1 MRSVSQSEPGIFDVR
16 SGSDKLDL
24 MGPNTPNGKRTVLL
38 AALFALATGSTFAQ
52 TQPACVTSGV
62 PVQVRAEGL
71 TERIG
76 DILLYCSGY
85 NPGTVLSGNLTI
97 FLSAGITNRV
107 DANNQT
113 QDAVLF
119 VNYGSGFVPTG
130 IAGLVAAGSMAFN
143 GISFIVPSSGSLSL
157 KISNVRAAV
166 GGVAVG
172 GSVTANISSSS
183 LPISQSQVGM
193 VVAYPRTSLFATLYG
208 TDVPC
213 TGSALASTTSLGALF
228 AARTVFASTR
238 ITEGF
243 AGAFATRAA
252 GDDTGTRF
260 LIGYSG
266 FPAGAHIYIPDR
278 VAGSSALVPTAGG
291 DLGVTQA
298 VGQYV
303 PGSGTSLLVRVPY
316 ADATGAGGYPLQ
328 APSGMGPVLLDSM
341 SEVPLTGGAGWAV
354 YEVADTNPA
363 VLESAQFPAFV
374 SVPNA
379 TAAAVG
385 QERMSYAPVS
395 TVMSASVSAPVPRFA
410 AGTGTPPS
418 DCTVLN
424 DCQAGYFPKLSID
437 PTSIQLGAVAG
448 GAMTSGP
455 GYIPVQNSGGGI
467 MNWTAI
473 VSYTTGSG
481 WLILDYTS
489 GQNSGSVRVWP
500 TVPVSLAAG
509 TYQAKIIID
518 AGPLA
523 GNATIPVTLTVQA
536 APVLPP
542 APTPPVVTVA
552 AVVNAA
558 NFAVTPLVPGSLG
571 TLFGANLS
579 GKNVS
584 VTFDGSAATL
594 LYVGATQINLQ
605 VPASL
610 GSKTSASL
618 VVTVDGS
625 SSAPLTVA
633 LAPVWPAIFPH
644 AVLNQDNTEN
654 KAGTPAKAGSVLQ
667 IFATGI
673 PASATVSVQIAD
685 RKNLIP
691 LYAGAAPGLTGVQQ
705 VNVAIPADL
714 GSGATQLIICAT
726 AGSQSACSAGYPV
739 VIQ

>member
-1 MRSVSQSEPGIFDVR
+1 
-16 SGSDKLDL
+16 
-24 MGPNTPNGKRTVLL
+24 
-38 AALFALATGSTFAQ
+38 
-52 TQPACVTSGV
+52 VTSGV

-85 NPGTVLSGNLTI
+85 NPGTVLSGNLNVI
-97 FLSAGITNRV
+97 LQGVNITNRV

-113 QDAVLF
+113 QEAVLF

-130 IAGLVAAGSMAFN
+130 IAGLVTAGSMAFN
-143 GISFIVPSSGSLSL
+143 GISFIVPPSDNLSL

-166 GGVAVG
+166 GAVA
-172 GSVTANISSSS
+172 SVTAYISSSS
-183 LPISQSQVGM
+183 LPISQSQMGM

-213 TGSALASTTSLGALF
+213 TGSPLVSTTSLSALF

-243 AGAFATRAA
+243 ANAFATRAA

-266 FPAGAHIYIPDR
+266 FPASAHVYIPDR

-316 ADATGAGGYPLQ
+316 ADATGAGGIPL
-328 APSGMGPVLLDSM
+328 PTPLGIGPVLLDSM
-341 SEVPLTGGAGWAV
+341 SEVPLTNGAGYAV

-363 VLESAQFPAFV
+363 MLESAQFPAFV

-385 QERMSYAPVS
+385 QEGLSYAPVS
-395 TVMSASVSAPVPRFA
+395 TVMSASVSAPIPRFT

-437 PTSIQLGAVAG
+437 PTYVQLTAIAG

-455 GYIPVQNSGGGI
+455 GYIPVQNAGGGI
-467 MNWTAI
+467 MNWTAL
-473 VSYTTGSG
+473 VSYATGSG
-481 WLILDYTS
+481 WLTLDRTS
-489 GQNSGSVRVWP
+489 GQDNGSVRVWLV
-500 TVPVSLAAG
+500 VPVSLAAG
-509 TYQAKIIID
+509 TYQARIIID

-523 GNATIPVTLTVQA
+523 GNATIPVTLTVLP

-542 APTPPVVTVA
+542 TPTPTPTPTPPVVTVT

-558 NFAVTPLVPGSLG
+558 TFAVTPLVPGSLS

-584 VTFDGSAATL
+584 VTFDGSAAIL

-633 LAPVWPAIFPH
+633 LTPVWPAIFPH

-654 KAGTPAKAGSVLQ
+654 KAGTPAKVGSVLQ

-673 PASATVSVQIAD
+673 PTSATVSVQIAD

-726 AGSQSACSAGYPV
+726 AGSQSACSAAYPV

>member
-1 MRSVSQSEPGIFDVR
+1 
-16 SGSDKLDL
+16 
-24 MGPNTPNGKRTVLL
+24 
-38 AALFALATGSTFAQ
+38 
-52 TQPACVTSGV
+52 VTSGV

-71 TERIG
+71 TESIG

-85 NPGTVLSGNLTI
+85 NAGTVLSGNLTVS
-97 FLSAGITNRV
+97 LPGVNITNRV

-119 VNYGSGFVPTG
+119 VNYGSTYVATG
-130 IAGLVAAGSMAFN
+130 IAGLVTGGGIAFN
-143 GISFIVPSSGSLSL
+143 GISFIVPSSGSLTI

-166 GGVAVG
+166 GAVA
-172 GSVTANISSSS
+172 SVTAYISSSS
-183 LPISQSQVGM
+183 IPISQSQL
-193 VVAYPRTSLFATLYG
+193 VVAYPRTSLYATLYG

-213 TGSALASTTSLGALF
+213 TGSALASTTSLSALF

-243 AGAFATRAA
+243 AGAFAKRAA

-266 FPAGAHIYIPDR
+266 FPANAHIYIPDR

-316 ADATGAGGYPLQ
+316 ADATGAGGNPLP
-328 APSGMGPVLLDSM
+328 APSGIGPVLLDSM
-341 SEVPLTGGAGWAV
+341 SEVPLTNGAGWAV

-385 QERMSYAPVS
+385 MEGLSYAPVS

-424 DCQAGYFPKLSID
+424 DCRAGYFPKLSID
-437 PTSIQLGAVAG
+437 PISIQLTAIAG

-455 GYIPVQNSGGGI
+455 GYIPVQNAGGGI
-467 MNWTAI
+467 MNWTAL

-481 WLILDYTS
+481 WLTLDRTS
-489 GQNSGSVRVWP
+489 GQDNGSVRVWLV
-500 TVPVSLAAG
+500 VPVSLAAG
-509 TYQAKIIID
+509 TYQARVIID

-633 LAPVWPAIFPH
+633 LTPVWPAVFPH
-644 AVLNQDNTEN
+644 GVLNQDNTEN
-654 KAGTPAKAGSVLQ
+654 KAGTPAKVGSVLQ

-673 PASATVSVQIAD
+673 PTSATVSVQIAD

-691 LYAGAAPGLTGVQQ
+691 LYAGLAPGLTGVQQ

-726 AGSQSACSAGYPV
+726 AGSQSACSAAYPV

>member
-1 MRSVSQSEPGIFDVR
+1 ME
-16 SGSDKLDL
+16 
-24 MGPNTPNGKRTVLL
+24 PNTPIGKRAILL
-38 AALFALATGSTFAQ
+38 AALFALAGSATFAQ
-52 TQPACVTSGV
+52 SQPACVTSGV

-76 DILLYCSGY
+76 DILLQCSGY
-85 NPGTVLSGNLTI
+85 NAGAVLSGNLTI
-97 FLSAGITNRV
+97 FLPVGITNRV

-119 VNYGSGFVPTG
+119 VDYGSGFVPTG
-130 IAGLVAAGSMAFN
+130 IAGLVASGSMAFN
-143 GISFIVPSSGSLSL
+143 GISFTVPPSGNLSL

-166 GGVAVG
+166 GAVA
-172 GSVTANISSSS
+172 SVTAYISSSS
-183 LPISQSQVGM
+183 VPISQSQV

-208 TDVPC
+208 ADVPC
-213 TGSALASTTSLGALF
+213 TGSALASTTSLSVLF

-243 AGAFATRAA
+243 AGAFAKRAA

-266 FPAGAHIYIPDR
+266 FPASAHVYIPDM

-316 ADATGAGGYPLQ
+316 ADATGAGGYPLS
-328 APSGMGPVLLDSM
+328 APSGIGPVLLDSM
-341 SEVPLTGGAGWAV
+341 SEVPLTNGAGWAV

-363 VLESAQFPAFV
+363 VLESAQFPAFI
-374 SVPNA
+374 SVPGA

-385 QERMSYAPVS
+385 QERLSYAPVS
-395 TVMSASVSAPVPRFA
+395 SVMSASMTAPVPRFS
-410 AGTGTPPS
+410 AGTGIPPS

-437 PTSIQLGAVAG
+437 PTYVQLAAIAG
-448 GAMTSGP
+448 GAMTNGP

-473 VSYTTGSG
+473 VSYATGSG
-481 WLILDYTS
+481 WLTLDYTS

-509 TYQAKIIID
+509 TYQARIIID

-542 APTPPVVTVA
+542 APTPPVVTVT

-558 NFAVTPLVPGSLG
+558 NFAVTPLVPGSLS

-584 VTFDGSAATL
+584 VTFDGSAAIL

-610 GSKTSASL
+610 GSKTSATL

-644 AVLNQDNTEN
+644 AVLNQDYTEN

-673 PASATVSVQIAD
+673 PTSATVSVQIAD

-714 GSGATQLIICAT
+714 GSAATQLIICAT
-726 AGSQSACSAGYPV
+726 AGSQQACSAGYPV

>member
-1 MRSVSQSEPGIFDVR
+1 
-16 SGSDKLDL
+16 
-24 MGPNTPNGKRTVLL
+24 
-38 AALFALATGSTFAQ
+38 
-52 TQPACVTSGV
+52 
-62 PVQVRAEGL
+62 
-71 TERIG
+71 
-76 DILLYCSGY
+76 
-85 NPGTVLSGNLTI
+85 
-97 FLSAGITNRV
+97 
-107 DANNQT
+107 
-113 QDAVLF
+113 VLF
-119 VNYGSGFVPTG
+119 VNYGSGFVPSGTG
-130 IAGLVAAGSMAFN
+130 QVTGGSIAFN
-143 GISFIVPSSGSLSL
+143 GISFTVPPSGNLAI
-157 KISNVRAAV
+157 KISNIRAAA
-166 GGVAVG
+166 GAVT
-172 GSVTANISSSS
+172 SVMANISSTSI
-183 LPISQSQVGM
+183 PISQSQVL
-193 VVAYPRTSLFATLYG
+193 VAYPRTSLFATLYG
-208 TDVPC
+208 ADVPC
-213 TGSALASTTSLGALF
+213 TGSALASTTSLSVLF

-243 AGAFATRAA
+243 AGAFAKRAA

-266 FPAGAHIYIPDR
+266 FPANAHVYIPDR

-316 ADATGAGGYPLQ
+316 ADATGAGGIPL
-328 APSGMGPVLLDSM
+328 ATPSGMGPVLLDSV
-341 SEVPLTGGAGWAV
+341 SEVPLTNGAGWAV

-363 VLESAQFPAFV
+363 VLESAQFPAFI

-385 QERMSYAPVS
+385 QESLSYAPVS
-395 TVMSASVSAPVPRFA
+395 TVMSASISAPVPRFT

-418 DCTVLN
+418 DCTVLG

-437 PTSIQLGAVAG
+437 PTSVQLAAIAG
-448 GAMTSGP
+448 GAMTNGP
-455 GYIPVQNSGGGI
+455 GYVPVQNSGGGI
-467 MNWTAI
+467 MNWTAV
-473 VSYTTGSG
+473 VSYATGSG
-481 WLILDYTS
+481 WLILDYTA
-489 GQNSGSVRVWP
+489 GQNDGSVRVWP

-509 TYQAKIIID
+509 TYQARIIID

-542 APTPPVVTVA
+542 TPTPTPTPPAPVVTVTS
-552 AVVNAA
+552 VVNAA
-558 NFAVTPLVPGSLG
+558 TFAVTPLVPGSLG

-584 VTFDGSAATL
+584 VTFDGSAAIL

-610 GSKTSASL
+610 GSKTSATL

-644 AVLNQDNTEN
+644 AVLNQDYTEN

-673 PASATVSVQIAD
+673 PISATVSVQIAD

-714 GSGATQLIICAT
+714 GAGATQLIICAT
-726 AGSQSACSAGYPV
+726 AGSQSACSAAYPV

>member
-1 MRSVSQSEPGIFDVR
+1 ME
-16 SGSDKLDL
+16 
-24 MGPNTPNGKRTVLL
+24 PNTQSGKRTVLL
-38 AALFALATGSTFAQ
+38 GALLALATGSAFAQ
-52 TQPACVTSGV
+52 TQPACKTSGV

-76 DILLYCSGY
+76 DILLQCSGY
-85 NPGTVLSGNLTI
+85 NAGAVLSGNLTI
-97 FLSAGITNRV
+97 FLPVGITNRV

-130 IAGLVAAGSMAFN
+130 IAGLVASGSMAFN
-143 GISFIVPSSGSLSL
+143 GISFTVPPSGSISL

-166 GGVAVG
+166 GAAS
-172 GSVTANISSSS
+172 SVTAYISSSS
-183 LPISQSQVGM
+183 LPISQSQV

-213 TGSALASTTSLGALF
+213 TGSALASTTSLSALF

-266 FPAGAHIYIPDR
+266 FPANAHVYIPDR

-316 ADATGAGGYPLQ
+316 ADATGAGGYPLS

-341 SEVPLTGGAGWAV
+341 SEVPLTNGAGWAV

-363 VLESAQFPAFV
+363 VLESVQFPAFV

-385 QERMSYAPVS
+385 QEKLSYAPVS
-395 TVMSASVSAPVPRFA
+395 TVTSASVSAPVPRFA

-437 PTSIQLGAVAG
+437 PTYVQLTAIAG
-448 GAMTSGP
+448 GAMTIGP

-467 MNWTAI
+467 MNWTAV
-473 VSYTTGSG
+473 VSYATGSG

-489 GQNSGSVRVWP
+489 GQNNGSVRVWA

-509 TYQAKIIID
+509 TYQARIIID

-523 GNATIPVTLTVQA
+523 GNATIPVTLTVLP

-542 APTPPVVTVA
+542 TPTPTPTPTPPVVTVTA
-552 AVVNAA
+552 AVNAA
-558 NFAVTPLVPGSLG
+558 TFAVTPLVPGSLS
-571 TLFGANLS
+571 TVFGANLS

-633 LAPVWPAIFPH
+633 LTPVWPAIFPH

-673 PASATVSVQIAD
+673 PTSATVSVQIAD

-691 LYAGAAPGLTGVQQ
+691 LYAGVAPGLTGVQQ

-726 AGSQSACSAGYPV
+726 AGSQSACSAAYGV